1 MKIKEQLAL
10 YLISL
15 STMLSGIGSAYS
27 QEVGSIAP
35 SFQLGSVEENI
46 NLQKYQGKVV
56 YLDFWASWCA
66 PCKQSFPWL
75 NEMNAKYKKE
85 GLQIIAINLDVK
97 SEDVGI
103 FLKAVPTTFTV
114 VMDPKAIT
122 AKLYA
127 IKGMPSSVIIGRDGK
142 IVMHHSGFRL
152 DEKNDLEKNIQL
164 ALKK

>member
-1 MKIKEQLAL
+1 MKLTELLATFVVS
-10 YLISL
+10 ISL
-15 STMLSGIGSAYS
+15 LLVGKHAAYA

-35 SFQLGSVEENI
+35 SFQLGNAEENI
-46 NLQKYQGKVV
+46 NLQKYQGKVI

-97 SEDVGI
+97 SEDVDI
-103 FLKAVPTTFTV
+103 FLKAVPAAFKV
-114 VMDPKAIT
+114 VTDPKATT

-127 IKGMPSSVIIGRDGK
+127 IKGMPSSVLIGRDGK
-142 IVMHHSGFRL
+142 IVMHHSGFRM
-152 DEKNDLEKNIQL
+152 DDKSNLEKNIQL